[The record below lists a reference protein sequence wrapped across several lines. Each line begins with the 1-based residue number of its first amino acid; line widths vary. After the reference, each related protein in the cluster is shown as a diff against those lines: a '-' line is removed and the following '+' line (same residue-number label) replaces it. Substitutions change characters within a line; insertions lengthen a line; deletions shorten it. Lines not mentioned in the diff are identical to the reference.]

1 MKYQKVQGLRVAET
15 WEYQTQIATDRII
28 RTEWVDLVNGL
39 LIMKKGF
46 CFEPSGPTI
55 TTKSIMQ
62 GCCAHDA
69 IYYLIRNGHLEPYW
83 KEPGDNLMKE
93 IHLKDKTTNIRA
105 KYFHWFVVN
114 FGDTSIDPRNRQK
127 IKAAP

>member
-28 RTEWVDLVNGL
+28 QTEWVDLVKGL
-39 LIMKKGF
+39 LVMKKGF

-62 GCCAHDA
+62 GWLCLD
-69 IYYLIRNGHLEPYW
+69 
-83 KEPGDNLMKE
+83 
-93 IHLKDKTTNIRA
+93 
-105 KYFHWFVVN
+105 
-114 FGDTSIDPRNRQK
+114 
-127 IKAAP
+127 